1 MASHSSMNQPSPN
14 ARSHRQFILQQFDLW
29 QEELPFVEKLLQED
43 IRNNSAWNHR
53 PARTREIIIRCGKH
67 NSRPILRLGVGVVAS
82 KCALITLFLDPVIP
96 QSLEHMT
103 NQRFVLEGTR
113 WSAINVH
120 L

>member
-1 MASHSSMNQPSPN
+1 MNQSSPS

-53 PARTREIIIRCGKH
+53 CRKGIIIIVCGKH
-67 NSRPILRLGVGVVAS
+67 KGGPILRFAVGAVAI
-82 KCALITLFLDPVIP
+82 KFALIMFFLDPVTS
-96 QSLEHMT
+96 QSFENMM

-113 WSAINVH
+113 WSAINVR